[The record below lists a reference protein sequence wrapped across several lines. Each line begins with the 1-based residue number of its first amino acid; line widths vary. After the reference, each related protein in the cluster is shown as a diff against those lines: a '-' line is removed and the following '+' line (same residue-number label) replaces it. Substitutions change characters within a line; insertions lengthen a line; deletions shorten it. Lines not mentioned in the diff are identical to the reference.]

1 MVTMCWLWLFV
12 FNQLCLDLLV
22 EVSQLAA
29 ADGLRL
35 LEMLDVSDVALRNII
50 SVAVLV
56 HQPPDIF

>member
-35 LEMLDVSDVALRNII
+35 LEMLDVGDVALRNII

>member
-1 MVTMCWLWLFV
+1 MVTMCWFWLFV

>member
-22 EVSQLAA
+22 EVSQLVA

-35 LEMLDVSDVALRNII
+35 LEMLDVSDVSLRNII